1 MLAFWDWSSRHLA
14 FPYICHSLISWDDT
28 PQSSPPPTVE
38 VPTPSYAGH
47 YGAPPAGALAA
58 QYPAAATASA
68 APVGR
73 SSAVIAWVLAAIFFV
88 TSLVFGGLFVAK
100 SNEVASQRKQLAA
113 LRGEVNLKQQQLDS
127 MQKDFEKLLGAGA
140 DLLGRLNEAKDIID
154 RIDPTLWL
162 LACPSESSR
171 QLAFT

>member
-1 MLAFWDWSSRHLA
+1 M
-14 FPYICHSLISWDDT
+14 
-28 PQSSPPPTVE
+28 
-38 VPTPSYAGH
+38 
-47 YGAPPAGALAA
+47 
-58 QYPAAATASA
+58 
-68 APVGR
+68 
-73 SSAVIAWVLAAIFFV
+73 
-88 TSLVFGGLFVAK
+88 AK
-100 SNEVASQRKQLAA
+100 SNEVPSQRKQLAA

-140 DLLGRLNEAKDIID
+140 DLLGRLNEAKDIVD